1 MAFWVTTHEGLIKE
15 ETERKELPE
24 KFALNIFEDAVT
36 FRLYGEGERVVDEK
50 AKWVCQTR
58 LHRGRVSPLSR
69 PKPPIL
75 PSPALLPEW

>member
-1 MAFWVTTHEGLIKE
+1 MFEE
-15 ETERKELPE
+15 ETERQELPE
-24 KFALNIFEDAVT
+24 NFALNIFEDAVT

-50 AKWVCQTR
+50 AKGVCQTR

-75 PSPALLPEW
+75 PSPPLLP